1 MSFQCKNSQSTYS
14 RTRTEMKKTYKSYF
28 LYFLILVYISGSIG
42 FVINPSFFSPF
53 TPYTLLLTCFV
64 FLIHSPLTNK
74 KFIFA
79 FFSIACLGF
88 IIEVVG
94 VKTGIIFG
102 KYSYGDGLGYKFLNV
117 PLVISINWAMLIC
130 AGIMVVSRI
139 FANKITVLIV
149 AALLVTGID
158 VLIEQV
164 APKLDFWQFEGGAPA
179 LQNYLSWIGVAF
191 ITSYFFYPTI
201 IKGNRTVS
209 LIILILQIIFF
220 TFLYIFI

>member
-1 MSFQCKNSQSTYS
+1 
-14 RTRTEMKKTYKSYF
+14 MKKAHKSYF

-42 FVINPSFFSPF
+42 FVVNPSFFSPF

-64 FLIHSPLTNK
+64 FLIHSPLADK

-79 FFSIACLGF
+79 FFSIAFLGF

-94 VKTGIIFG
+94 VKTGLIFG
-102 KYSYGDGLGYKFLNV
+102 KYSYGNGLGYKFLNV

-130 AGIMVVSRI
+130 AGIKVVSRI
-139 FANKITVLIV
+139 FTNKITVLAV
-149 AALLVTGID
+149 AALLVTSID
-158 VLIEQV
+158 LLIEQV
-164 APKLDFWQFEGGAPA
+164 APKLDFWQFEGGLPD

-191 ITSYFFYPTI
+191 FTSYFFYPTI

-209 LIILILQIIFF
+209 LIILILQVIFF

>member
-1 MSFQCKNSQSTYS
+1 
-14 RTRTEMKKTYKSYF
+14 MKKTYKSYF

-42 FVINPSFFSPF
+42 FVVNPSFFSPF

-64 FLIHSPLTNK
+64 FLIHSPLADK

-79 FFSIACLGF
+79 FFSIAILGF

-94 VKTGIIFG
+94 VKTGLIFG
-102 KYSYGDGLGYKFLNV
+102 KYSYGNGLGYKFINV

-130 AGIMVVSRI
+130 AGIIVVNRI
-139 FANKITVLIV
+139 FTNKIIVLV
-149 AALLVTGID
+149 LAALLVTGID
-158 VLIEQV
+158 LIIEQV
-164 APKLDFWQFEGGAPA
+164 APKLDFWKFEGGLPD

-191 ITSYFFYPTI
+191 FTSYLFYPTI

-220 TFLYIFI
+220 TFLFIFI